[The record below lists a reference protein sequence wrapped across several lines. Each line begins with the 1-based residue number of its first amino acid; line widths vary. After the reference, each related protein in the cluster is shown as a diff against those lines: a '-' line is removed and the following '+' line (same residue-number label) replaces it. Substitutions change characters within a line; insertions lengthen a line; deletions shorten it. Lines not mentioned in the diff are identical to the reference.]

1 MATRPELKTI
11 TKKPQPDEPVPEKV
25 SQLKR
30 PDVGQF
36 RLQVDRQTKG
46 SYLTLEAAETAG
58 MAIKQGH
65 PLVQVSVYDTG
76 AGTNKIIEAPK
87 S

>member
-1 MATRPELKTI
+1 
-11 TKKPQPDEPVPEKV
+11 VPEKV
-25 SQLKR
+25 SQLRR
-30 PDVGQF
+30 PDIGQF

-46 SYLTLEAAETAG
+46 SYLTLEAAEEAG
-58 MAIKQGH
+58 LAIKQGH

-76 AGTNKIIEAPK
+76 AGINKIIEVPK